1 MIRGRDERIEQLNR
15 ERDGL
20 ESERD
25 SMRESIASLGE
36 KIKSLER
43 LQESTLLSQT
53 TLAEERD
60 KKAKLVT
67 ELTKRLETASQLIR
81 KLRQSQTPAQIKEL
95 EQQLEQERLDSA

>member
-1 MIRGRDERIEQLNR
+1 LIRGRDERIEQLNR